1 MEEDATYVG
10 CFSSETM
17 FVGKVR
23 PAPLPHT
30 HVHTLTP
37 PSCRHIVRSGLFCGT
52 SVFTLLDP
60 RVCVCMCMSVYVCMY
75 VCVCVM
81 VLVLMKEY
89 AGGSTGANY
98 RVARYQ
104 AKQKGKR

>member
-1 MEEDATYVG
+1 
-10 CFSSETM
+10 
-17 FVGKVR
+17 
-23 PAPLPHT
+23 
-30 HVHTLTP
+30 
-37 PSCRHIVRSGLFCGT
+37 
-52 SVFTLLDP
+52 
-60 RVCVCMCMSVYVCMY
+60 
-75 VCVCVM
+75 M